1 MPPMYDPEAVRPMWE
16 ELVAVGIQPLTTPE
30 EVDAVLGEKTGS
42 TLVVLN
48 SVCGCAAGNCRPGVM
63 LALQNERIP
72 DRLVTV
78 FAGMDTEAVQQA
90 RGYFDFQPSSP
101 NVVLFKDGAPVMAL
115 QRFHIER
122 MSRWISAMCWW
133 KASTSTAP
141 VKALPSRR
149 MSSPS
154 WTLSNSVAPPSR
166 STRATEAGEP
176 SPTQHQSGCG

>member
-30 EVDAVLGEKTGS
+30 EVDTVLGEKQGT

-72 DRLVTV
+72 DNLVTV

-101 NVVLFKDGAPVMAL
+101 NVVLFKDGEVAMAL

-122 MSRWISAMCWW
+122 MSAVDIGNVLVEAFNEHCTRQGPSVPREEFE
-133 KASTSTAP
+133 KLDP
-141 VKALPSRR
+141 VQQCGSSLP
-149 MSSPS
+149 
-154 WTLSNSVAPPSR
+154 LFQ
-166 STRATEAGEP
+166 GD
-176 SPTQHQSGCG
+176 

>member
-30 EVDAVLGEKTGS
+30 EVDTVLGDKSGT

-63 LALQNERIP
+63 ISLQNERIP

-90 RGYFDFQPSSP
+90 RSYFDFQPSSP
-101 NVVLFKDGAPVMAL
+101 NVVLIKDGEVAMAL
-115 QRFHIER
+115 QRFHIEQMNAVDIGNVLIEAYNEHCTR
-122 MSRWISAMCWW
+122 QGPSVPREEFE
-133 KASTSTAP
+133 KLDP
-141 VKALPSRR
+141 VQQCGSSLP
-149 MSSPS
+149 
-154 WTLSNSVAPPSR
+154 LYQ
-166 STRATEAGEP
+166 GD
-176 SPTQHQSGCG
+176 